1 MSKGD
6 TGIIQQLHPGK
17 KRGKKKNLGFISN
30 LGIEIGLLQN
40 IYQPPIG

>member
-6 TGIIQQLHPGK
+6 TGIIQQLHPRK
-17 KRGKKKNLGFISN
+17 KREKKYLWFISN
-30 LGIEIGLLQN
+30 LGIAIGLLQN